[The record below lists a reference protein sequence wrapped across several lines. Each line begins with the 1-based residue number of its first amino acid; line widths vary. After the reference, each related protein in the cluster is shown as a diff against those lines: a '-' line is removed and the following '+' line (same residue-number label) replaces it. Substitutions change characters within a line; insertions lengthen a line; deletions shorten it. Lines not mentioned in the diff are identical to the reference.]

1 MVDVTHYSSPCFDAL
16 EDSCLFEDCLSFAR
30 KGVAEEPP
38 DSAVQCMEVIRES
51 SVTINRCQAITDGLL
66 KALVSDG
73 ALLLLRPAEQ
83 LVCCGD
89 TGEEVSLCLAFP

>member
-1 MVDVTHYSSPCFDAL
+1 MPHLIAHNLEANASPMVDVTHYSSPCFDAL

-51 SVTINRCQAITDGLL
+51 SVTINRC
-66 KALVSDG
+66 
-73 ALLLLRPAEQ
+73 
-83 LVCCGD
+83 
-89 TGEEVSLCLAFP
+89 